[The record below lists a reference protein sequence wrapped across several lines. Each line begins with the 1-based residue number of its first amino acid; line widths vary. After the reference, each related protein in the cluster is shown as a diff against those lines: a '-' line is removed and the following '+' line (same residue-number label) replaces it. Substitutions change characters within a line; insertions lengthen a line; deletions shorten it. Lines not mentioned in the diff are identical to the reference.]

1 MALQNGCAAERSRP
15 VRVPEAF
22 FVSRTMQA
30 LEALALRPQ
39 SAPQLAETLQ
49 IHPRTARR
57 MLNRLADE
65 GYVVRSDDAR
75 RRYSLTMR
83 VVALAGQVA
92 EGARL
97 TRLGVPYVHQI
108 HADVG
113 TPAHLM
119 VPSHR
124 SVLCLVH
131 CAGESV
137 CLPHLRE
144 LVPSHCTAT
153 GKALLSWRER
163 WRESVL
169 GEPLERHTDRTM
181 TDPAV
186 LREEI
191 ARSRLRGYAVEDE
204 EFELGVRAVAAP
216 VFGAGGEAV
225 ASLGAAVPA
234 TGEVEVVAAS
244 VLSRAEKLTSELAE
258 EVES

>member
-1 MALQNGCAAERSRP
+1 M
-15 VRVPEAF
+15 RVPEAF

-65 GYVVRSDDAR
+65 GYVIRSDDAR

-83 VVALAGQVA
+83 VVALAGQVV

-97 TRLGVPYVHQI
+97 TRLAVPYVHQL

-113 TPAHLM
+113 TSAHLM

-131 CAGESV
+131 SAGESV
-137 CLPHLRE
+137 CAPHPRE

-163 WRESVL
+163 WCESVL
-169 GEPLERHTDRTM
+169 DGPLERHTDRTM
-181 TDPAV
+181 TDPSL

-216 VFGAGGEAV
+216 VFGTGGEAV
-225 ASLGAAVPA
+225 ASLGAGVPPA
-234 TGEVEVVAAS
+234 GAVEVIAAS
-244 VLSRAEKLTSELAE
+244 VLSRAEKLSHDLANE
-258 EVES
+258 HES

>member
-1 MALQNGCAAERSRP
+1 

-30 LEALALRPQ
+30 LEALALHPQ

-65 GYVVRSDDAR
+65 GYVTRSDDAR

-83 VVALAGQVA
+83 VVALAGQVV

-97 TRLGVPYVHQI
+97 TRVAVPYVHQL
-108 HADVG
+108 HQEVG
-113 TPAHLM
+113 TEAHLM

-124 SVLCLVH
+124 SALCLVH
-131 CAGESV
+131 CGGGDV
-137 CLPHLRE
+137 GRPHLRE
-144 LVPSHCTAT
+144 LVPCHCTAS
-153 GKALLSWRER
+153 GKALLGWREH
-163 WRESVL
+163 WCEAVL
-169 GEPLERHTDRTM
+169 GGPLERHTDRTM

-191 ARSRLRGYAVEDE
+191 ARSRLRGYAIEDE

-216 VFGAGGEAV
+216 VFEAGGEAV

-234 TGEVEVVAAS
+234 TGEVDVIAAS
-244 VLSRAEKLTSELAE
+244 VLGRAEELTLELANE
-258 EVES
+258 GEG

>member
-1 MALQNGCAAERSRP
+1 

-22 FVSRTMQA
+22 FVSRTMRA
-30 LEALALRPQ
+30 LEALALQPQ

-83 VVALAGQVA
+83 IVALAGQVVD
-92 EGARL
+92 GARL
-97 TRLGVPYVHQI
+97 TRVAVPHVQRLHLDI
-108 HADVG
+108 G

-124 SVLCLVH
+124 SALCLVH
-131 CAGESV
+131 CDGESAGR
-137 CLPHLRE
+137 PHLRE
-144 LVPSHCTAT
+144 VVPCHCTAT
-153 GKALLSWRER
+153 GKALLGWRER
-163 WRESVL
+163 WCESVL
-169 GEPLERHTDRTM
+169 RGPLERHTDRTM
-181 TDPAV
+181 TDPAM

-191 ARSRLRGYAVEDE
+191 ARSRLRGYAIEDE
-204 EFELGVRAVAAP
+204 EFQVGVRAVAAP
-216 VFGAGGEAV
+216 VFATGGEAV

-234 TGEVEVVAAS
+234 AAKVDLIAAS
-244 VLSRAEKLTSELAE
+244 VLTRAEALTLELATE
-258 EVES
+258 ANG

>member
-1 MALQNGCAAERSRP
+1 MAWHNSCATGWSRS

-30 LEALALRPQ
+30 LEALALQPQ
-39 SAPQLAETLQ
+39 SAPQLAATLQ

-57 MLNRLADE
+57 MLNRLSDE
-65 GYVVRSDDAR
+65 GYVTRSDDAR

-83 VVALAGQVA
+83 VVALAGQVVD
-92 EGARL
+92 GARL
-97 TRLGVPYVHQI
+97 TSVARPYVRRL

-124 SVLCLVH
+124 SALCLVH

-137 CLPHLRE
+137 DRPHLRE
-144 LVPSHCTAT
+144 LVPCHCTAT
-153 GKALLSWRER
+153 GKALLGWREH
-163 WRESVL
+163 WCESVL
-169 GEPLERHTDRTM
+169 RGPLERHTTRTM

-186 LREEI
+186 LREDI
-191 ARSRLRGYAVEDE
+191 ARSRLRGYAIEDE
-204 EFELGVRAVAAP
+204 EFELGVKAVAAP
-216 VFGAGGEAV
+216 VFAAGEAV

-234 TGEVEVVAAS
+234 AGRIDVIAAS
-244 VLSRAEKLTSELAE
+244 VLSRAEELTLELAKDRDG
-258 EVES
+258 